1 MIPLWHRRLAL
12 VFFLS
17 SLVVLCLAQDLG
29 GLPGNLD
36 WKILKSKDVNVITT
50 PAAEAFARRTLA
62 LDEALLEL
70 RPLALGTRTEEIDV
84 VVQNET
90 VVPNGFVGL
99 EPFRSYLYT
108 SPPQQQALVGTSD
121 WVDELAIHEYRH
133 VEQFANL
140 KRGWTKVASIL
151 FGQGGWNAVIGL
163 TTPNWF
169 FEGDAVVSETTL
181 TYAGRGRTPQFTA
194 LQRANAL
201 AGKQF
206 SYQKSRI
213 GSFRDRVPDHYPLGY
228 AMTMHGW
235 LNDKKLWPE
244 VVRKT
249 GNAWPPIYPFSLS
262 LKQQTGQNTRDYY
275 KTVYDS
281 LANAWKEEL
290 AATKLTRHYALPGLL
305 EDLDVFANPLP
316 VGTWVKETVP
326 TYKEAGSVIYGGA
339 YQLDSNDI
347 VAERRSQVNI
357 RELVVVSPTGE
368 VKPLAGLGTT
378 IDGSVHA
385 AGGKVVWTQLRNHP
399 RRANQSYAVIMR
411 MDLVTGKKQQIT
423 KRTRY
428 YNPGLNSD
436 GSRVVVVEKNPNEP
450 ARLKVI
456 FSGAGTIA
464 QEVEEPIKQPFDL
477 LIGPR
482 FTADDQSII
491 AVAKQKDA
499 VALWRFDVPL
509 FDSLPQ
515 TREQLTPWT
524 RHVIGTPYVH
534 RDHVYFSAS
543 FTGIDNI
550 FRVRVDGKGEIE
562 QLTNVAVS
570 ATQPSADDQRLY
582 FVEVNALGDPVSVL
596 ARPHWL
602 NKPIQ
607 IVEPVDMPRYA
618 HLEFDGPSK
627 VFRERFFSRALPSGD
642 NVLDTSEKQQENTR
656 SSGNEKSLSEYK
668 GLLRGFKFY
677 TFLPQADQTQVSGT
691 IIGGSI
697 LGDLDAE
704 LTGGRN
710 LNEGRNYV
718 NASAT
723 LARTWPWVTATFGSA
738 SRSSIFLSDPSEN
751 QFSGNRF
758 LEYQTG
764 IRLDAP
770 FRQDY
775 GEYNVQFRPF
785 AGVEYLYFTS
795 NRPNESRP
803 GTSAIGAADIGFS
816 LTRLRQIAP
825 KHILPRGGQV
835 LTARFR
841 KSIYGAREPSQQLIA
856 TAGLFLPGFD
866 PVHTLYLRAHAK
878 VEAVTNNYQFP
889 DFYSYARGY
898 LRTPNSQALGVSA
911 DYYFPFA
918 YPDIGALGLIYIR
931 RLRANVWADATRLRL
946 PDSFLDRDDIYA
958 SVGLDLTMD
967 ATFFNVEN
975 LPVGVRFAYRLRT
988 DDFGINKVGFLTPQL
1003 LFTLPL

>member
-1 MIPLWHRRLAL
+1 MTPNWHSRLSL
-12 VFFLS
+12 VFFLLTS
-17 SLVVLCLAQDLG
+17 ALLCFGQDLG
-29 GLPGNLD
+29 GLPGEID
-36 WKILKSKDVNVITT
+36 WKVLKSKDVNVITT
-50 PAAEAFARRTLA
+50 PAAEAFARRTLTI
-62 LDEALLEL
+62 DEALIEL
-70 RPLALGTRTEEIDV
+70 RPLSLGGRIEQIDV

-99 EPFRSYLYT
+99 EPFRSYLYS
-108 SPPQQQALVGTSD
+108 SPPQQQNLVGTTD

-140 KRGWTKVASIL
+140 RRGWTRVASHL
-151 FGQGGWNAVIGL
+151 FGQGGWSAMIGL
-163 TTPNWF
+163 TTPDWF

-181 TYAGRGRTPQFTA
+181 TYSGRGRTPEFSA

-206 SYQKSRI
+206 AYQKARN
-213 GSFRDRVPDHYPLGY
+213 GSFRDRVPNHYPLGY
-228 AMTMHGW
+228 ALTMHGW

-244 VVRKT
+244 VVRKS
-249 GNAWPPIYPFSLS
+249 GNGWPPIYPFSNA
-262 LKQQTGQNTRDYY
+262 LKKQTGKSTRAYY
-275 KTVYDS
+275 KMVYDS
-281 LANAWKEEL
+281 LATVWQDEL

-305 EDLDVFANPLP
+305 EDLDIFANPLP
-316 VGTWVKETVP
+316 VGTWVRETVP

-347 VAERRSQVNI
+347 VAERKSQVNI
-357 RELVVVSPTGE
+357 RELVVVSPTGK
-368 VKPLAGLGTT
+368 VKSLAGLGTT
-378 IDGSVHA
+378 IDGSMHA

-399 RRANQSYAVIMR
+399 RRPNQTYAVIMR
-411 MDLVTGKKQQIT
+411 MDLVTGNKQQIT

-436 GSRVVVVEKNPNEP
+436 GSRVVVVEKIPNEP

-477 LIGPR
+477 IIGPR

-499 VALWRFDVPL
+499 LAIWRFDVPL
-509 FDSLPQ
+509 YDSLPQ

-524 RHVIGTPYVH
+524 RHVLGTPYVH

-570 ATQPSADDQRLY
+570 ATQPSVDDQRLY
-582 FVEVNALGDPVSVL
+582 FVEVNALGNPVSVL
-596 ARPHWL
+596 PRPQWL

-618 HLEFDGPSK
+618 HLEFDGASK
-627 VFRERFFSRALPSGD
+627 VFRERFFTRKLPKGEYG
-642 NVLDTSEKQQENTR
+642 VLTTVKQKDIA
-656 SSGNEKSLSEYK
+656 SSSADGKFLSEYK
-668 GLLRGFKFY
+668 GLLRGFSFY
-677 TFLPQADQTQVSGT
+677 SFQPQADQNQVSGT
-691 IIGGSI
+691 IFGGNI
-697 LGDLDAE
+697 LGDLDSE
-704 LTGGRN
+704 ITIGRN

-723 LARTWPWVTATFGSA
+723 LARTWPWVTGSFGTA
-738 SRSSIFLSDPSEN
+738 NRSTLYLQTQDTTRLRRS
-751 QFSGNRF
+751 RF
-758 LEYQTG
+758 LEYRTG
-764 IRLDAP
+764 VRLLAP

-775 GEYNVQFRPF
+775 GEYNVQFRPY
-785 AGVEYLYFTS
+785 AGATYLYFTS
-795 NRPNESRP
+795 TRNERP
-803 GTSAIGAADIGFS
+803 GTSAIGAGDVGFQLS
-816 LTRLRQIAP
+816 RLRQVAP
-825 KHILPRGGQV
+825 KHILPRAGQL
-835 LTARFR
+835 LTVRMR
-841 KSIYGAREPSQQLIA
+841 RSIYGAAEPAQQITA
-856 TAGLFLPGFD
+856 TAGLFLPGFN
-866 PVHTLYLRAHAK
+866 PVHTLYLRAHARD
-878 VEAVTNNYQFP
+878 EALTNNYQFP

-898 LRTPNSQALGVSA
+898 SKTPNGRALGVSA
-911 DYYFPFA
+911 DYYFPIA
-918 YPDIGALGLIYIR
+918 YPDIGALGLVYVS

-946 PDSFLDRDDIYA
+946 PAQYIDRDDIYA
-958 SVGLDLTMD
+958 SFGIDITMD

-975 LPVGVRFAYRLRT
+975 LPVGVRFAYRFRQ
-988 DDFGINKVGFLTPQL
+988 DDFRVNKVGFVMPRL
-1003 LFTLPL
+1003 LFELPL